1 MEKQCTPY
9 LCGGVFFL
17 LLTEAKGKPASRRQ
31 LQSGLKDRVSN
42 KNILE
47 ALIQLIMPS
56 FQQPSV
62 GKTFEGDT
70 SDYRACKVSRGLNL
84 PFDDDTEI
92 DGFDNRVKSQYQNVV
107 HQMDALIDN
116 FLRTDSAE
124 KMRWLI
130 QAILTL
136 ISEDHS
142 ITDDTLFYLSESP
155 ISKKELLTL
164 DQYCLSSL
172 LLAVWHYIVVNR
184 PDNEKGRATFEQFH
198 EHADEVGA
206 RWKFISPIGK
216 TYPKQIKFDLFSVK
230 SEEMH
235 EENSSHSAKHTDY
248 SEPTV
253 EVYEAPV
260 TDPVTGD
267 RILAQF
273 HVEASNGGIAA
284 GIVYGGINIGDRRKK
299 NDE

>member
-1 MEKQCTPY
+1 MEKQCSPY

-130 QAILTL
+130 M
-136 ISEDHS
+136 
-142 ITDDTLFYLSESP
+142 SP
-155 ISKKELLTL
+155 VL
-164 DQYCLSSL
+164 CC
-172 LLAVWHYIVVNR
+172 V
-184 PDNEKGRATFEQFH
+184 
-198 EHADEVGA
+198 
-206 RWKFISPIGK
+206 
-216 TYPKQIKFDLFSVK
+216 
-230 SEEMH
+230 
-235 EENSSHSAKHTDY
+235 
-248 SEPTV
+248 
-253 EVYEAPV
+253 
-260 TDPVTGD
+260 
-267 RILAQF
+267 
-273 HVEASNGGIAA
+273 
-284 GIVYGGINIGDRRKK
+284 RR
-299 NDE
+299 